1 MGLFKSVKDM
11 KALVSAGHSTGQT
24 NGPLHTA
31 NRISTTGRVMQLV
44 PVGGH
49 EHEPSDRHAPAPRG
63 LFQPIA
69 GVDLTTF
76 AQISSGLAKF
86 GYDQTEAFGLAASQG
101 VDSVSWQA
109 ALDGWNQ
116 RIATYPAVARRFNAL
131 YTWRG

>member
-1 MGLFKSVKDM
+1 MGLFKSVKDR
-11 KALVSAGHSTGQT
+11 KALVSAGSSIGPVS
-24 NGPLHTA
+24 GPLHA
-31 NRISTTGRVMQLV
+31 VNRISTNRRVMQLA

-49 EHEPSDRHAPAPRG
+49 EYEPTDRHAPAPRG

-101 VDSVSWQA
+101 VDAASWQA

-116 RIATYPAVARRFNAL
+116 RIATYPAVARRFNTL